1 MRRARGFHTRFAS
14 SDALT
19 HSCRTRFAKPCVAAL
34 GLFGALFAWEGESRA
49 STAIE
54 YPDNGVA
61 QFSRGGAWLA
71 TATDPLAAF
80 YNPAALAT
88 QPTSL
93 GIGFNLPMQKICYQ
107 RKGPGGA
114 DSYADPS
121 LKPPPDGTDADPYE
135 EVCNEHS
142 NFPRFI
148 PNLAFNWRVNESLA
162 IGIAINPPASYGTLE
177 WPLFGKTTSRIPV
190 TSERPVPAAQRYL
203 STKVEGTILMPTLS
217 FGYAITDSL
226 RVGAGFISGIAI
238 LDLNAVSMSTVAE
251 SRAYDEFNND
261 NLSELHVK
269 DLFIPGFVVSTHYS
283 ATDNLEVAGWF
294 KWLDRIKA
302 KGDADITAVLNRNG
316 APARICSQ
324 AEVDAAIQAA
334 QDAGQ
339 ETPDLSCSVTT
350 HSEDEVGKDKVHVN
364 ITVPMEGRLGL
375 RYHEPAPRP
384 TPLELEHFRKDDVS
398 VRDPLRDDVYDVEL
412 NLTWANN
419 SAADNIEVRF
429 TEQFQPVGVPGLTPA
444 NADRPTGWK
453 DTFGARLGG
462 QYNVLRNRLGLRAGT
477 WVETSAVDDEYL
489 NVTGVPALRGGFGG
503 GFVARFGHID
513 IEAGYQHIWNAGLD
527 NGGDGKLKAIA
538 GAGNDP
544 ANRSFHAVNGGSITQ
559 HANVFSIGG
568 VARF

>member
-1 MRRARGFHTRFAS
+1 MRVSTGKS
-14 SDALT
+14 GL
-19 HSCRTRFAKPCVAAL
+19 AAL
-34 GLFGALFAWEGESRA
+34 SLLGALFGLEGVSRA

-80 YNPAALAT
+80 YNPAALVT

-93 GIGFNLPMQKICYQ
+93 GIGFNLPMQKICFQ
-107 RKGPGGA
+107 RKDPHGA

-121 LKPPPDGTDADPYE
+121 LEQTDADPYE

-142 NFPRFI
+142 SFPRFI
-148 PNLAFNWRVNESLA
+148 PNLAFNWRVSESLA
-162 IGIAINPPASYGTLE
+162 IGLAINPPASYGTLE
-177 WPLFGKTTSRIPV
+177 WPLFGQTTSRIPV
-190 TSERPVPAAQRYL
+190 ESTREVPASQRYL

-217 FGYAITDSL
+217 FGYALTDSL

-238 LDLNAVSMSTVAE
+238 LDLSAVSMSTVAE
-251 SRAYDEFNND
+251 SRRYDEFNND
-261 NLSELHVK
+261 NLTELHVK
-269 DLFIPGFVVSTHYS
+269 DLFIPGFVVSSHYS
-283 ATDNLEVAGWF
+283 ATDNLEIAGWF

-316 APARICSQ
+316 APSRICSQ
-324 AEVDAAIQAA
+324 AEIDAAA
-334 QDAGQ
+334 DSG
-339 ETPDLSCSVTT
+339 TDLTCSVTT
-350 HSEDEVGKDKVHVN
+350 HSEDEVSKDSVHVN
-364 ITVPMEGRLGL
+364 ITVPMEARLGL
-375 RYHEPAPRP
+375 RYHQPAPP
-384 TPLELEHFRKDDVS
+384 PSPLELEHFRKDDVS
-398 VRDPLRDDVYDVEL
+398 VRDPLRDDVYDLEL

-419 SAADNIEVRF
+419 SAADSIEVRF

-503 GFVARFGHID
+503 GFVARFGRID
-513 IEAGYQHIWNAGLD
+513 VEAGYQHIWNAGLD

-538 GAGNDP
+538 GSGSDEF
-544 ANRSFHAVNGGSITQ
+544 RSFHAVNGGSIKQ

>member
-1 MRRARGFHTRFAS
+1 MRKSRGSLLAVAS
-14 SDALT
+14 
-19 HSCRTRFAKPCVAAL
+19 
-34 GLFGALFAWEGESRA
+34 LFGALLGLEGVSRA

-107 RKGPGGA
+107 RQDPGGA
-114 DSYADPS
+114 DSYADPQ
-121 LKPPPDGTDADPYE
+121 LEDTNADPYA

-148 PNLAFNWRVNESLA
+148 PNLAFNWRVSESLA
-162 IGIAINPPASYGTLE
+162 IGLAVNPPASYGTLE

-190 TSERPVPAAQRYL
+190 TAQRDVPSSQRYL

-217 FGYAITDSL
+217 FGYALTDSL
-226 RVGAGFISGIAI
+226 RIGAGFISGIAI

-251 SRAYDEFNND
+251 SRPYDEFNND

-283 ATDNLEVAGWF
+283 ATDNLELAGWF

-324 AEVDAAIQAA
+324 EEVDAALEAA
-334 QDAGQ
+334 KLAGQ
-339 ETPDLSCSVTT
+339 QSPDLNCSVTT
-350 HSEDEVGKDKVHVN
+350 HSQDVVSKDSVHVN
-364 ITVPMEGRLGL
+364 ITVPMEARLGL
-375 RYHEPAPRP
+375 RYHQPAPPP

-398 VRDPLRDDVYDVEL
+398 VRDPLRDDVYDLEL
-412 NLTWANN
+412 DLTWANN
-419 SAADNIEVRF
+419 SAADTIEVRF

-462 QYNVLRNRLGLRAGT
+462 QYNVLRDRLGLRAGT
-477 WVETSAVDDEYL
+477 WVETSAVDAEYL

-527 NGGDGKLKAIA
+527 NGGDGKLTAIA
-538 GAGNDP
+538 GSGNDP

>member
-1 MRRARGFHTRFAS
+1 MRVSRGLQQRFAS
-14 SDALT
+14 HDA
-19 HSCRTRFAKPCVAAL
+19 RTQAAHPRLKPCFAAL
-34 GLFGALFAWEGESRA
+34 SLVGALLGLEGVSRA

-93 GIGFNLPMQKICYQ
+93 GIGFNLPMQKICFQ
-107 RKGPGGA
+107 RRDPGGA

-121 LKPPPDGTDADPYE
+121 LEQTDADPYE

-162 IGIAINPPASYGTLE
+162 IGLAINPPASYGTLE
-177 WPLFGKTTSRIPV
+177 WPLFGKTLSRVPV
-190 TSERPVPAAQRYL
+190 EASREVPAAQRYL

-217 FGYAITDSL
+217 FGYAITDSF

-251 SRAYDEFNND
+251 SRPYDEFNND

-269 DLFIPGFVVSTHYS
+269 DLFIPGFVVSSHYS
-283 ATDNLEVAGWF
+283 ASDNLELAGWF

-316 APARICSQ
+316 APTRICSQ
-324 AEVDAAIQAA
+324 QEVDDAIDAAKA
-334 QDAGQ
+334 AGQ

-364 ITVPMEGRLGL
+364 ITVPMEARIGL
-375 RYHEPAPRP
+375 RYHQPAPP
-384 TPLELEHFRKDDVS
+384 PSKLQLEQFRKDDVS
-398 VRDPLRDDVYDVEL
+398 VRDPLRDDEYDIEL

-419 SAADNIEVRF
+419 SAADAIEVRF
-429 TEQFQPVGVPGLTPA
+429 TEQFQPLGVPGLTPE

-462 QYNVLRNRLGLRAGT
+462 QYNVLRNRLGLRGGT

-503 GFVARFGHID
+503 GFVARFGRID

-527 NGGDGKLKAIA
+527 NGGDGKIKAIA
-538 GAGNDP
+538 GSGSDDA
-544 ANRSFHAVNGGSITQ
+544 RSYHAVNGGSITQ

>member
-1 MRRARGFHTRFAS
+1 MRVSTGRSG
-14 SDALT
+14 L
-19 HSCRTRFAKPCVAAL
+19 AAL
-34 GLFGALFAWEGESRA
+34 SVLGALFGLQGVSHA

-93 GIGFNLPMQKICYQ
+93 GIGFNLPMQKICFQ

-121 LKPPPDGTDADPYE
+121 LEQTEADPYE
-135 EVCNEHS
+135 EVCNAQS
-142 NFPRFI
+142 SFPRLI
-148 PNLAFNWRVNESLA
+148 PNLAFNWRVTESLA
-162 IGIAINPPASYGTLE
+162 IGLAVNPPASYGTLE
-177 WPLFGKTTSRIPV
+177 WPLFGQTKSRIPV
-190 TSERPVPAAQRYL
+190 ESTREVPASQRYL

-217 FGYAITDSL
+217 FGYALTDSL
-226 RVGAGFISGIAI
+226 RIGAGFISGIAI

-251 SRAYDEFNND
+251 SRPYDEFNND
-261 NLSELHVK
+261 NLTELHVK
-269 DLFIPGFVVSTHYS
+269 DLFIPGFVVSSHYS

-324 AEVDAAIQAA
+324 AEIDEAANT
-334 QDAGQ
+334 GM
-339 ETPDLSCSVTT
+339 DLSCSVTT
-350 HSEDEVGKDKVHVN
+350 RSEDEVGKDKVHVN
-364 ITVPMEGRLGL
+364 ITVPMEARLGL
-375 RYHEPAPRP
+375 RYHQPAPP
-384 TPLELEHFRKDDVS
+384 ASKLELEHFRKDDVS
-398 VRDPLRDDVYDVEL
+398 VRDPLRDDEYDLEL

-419 SAADNIEVRF
+419 SAADAIEVRF

-503 GFVARFGHID
+503 GFVARFGRID

-538 GAGNDP
+538 GSGSDDF
-544 ANRSFHAVNGGSITQ
+544 RSFHAVNGGSIKQ